1 MADRRNDYPPS
12 VNVGKLYERTS
23 AAGNTYIS
31 GFFGS
36 MKITLLKSKDADA
49 EGNPIW
55 NLMIAAAPSRDRA
68 GNQAGRKAEG
78 FGFVREGVKRRSAP
92 SDCSGKT
99 SSSRDTCHESAQSA
113 NAR

>member
-1 MADRRNDYPPS
+1 MADRRNEFPPS

-31 GFFGS
+31 GFFGT

-68 GNQAGRKAEG
+68 GIGAGRFDRSTSEPKGSKSEAERPREN
-78 FGFVREGVKRRSAP
+78 VRSPMQSHAP
-92 SDCSGKT
+92 G
-99 SSSRDTCHESAQSA
+99 
-113 NAR
+113 ARTVGEEIPF

>member
-1 MADRRNDYPPS
+1 MADSRNEFPPS

-23 AAGNTYIS
+23 AQGNQYIT

-55 NLMIAAAPSRDRA
+55 NLVIAAAPPRGDQVKA
-68 GNQAGRKAEG
+68 RKAEAERPRDADRG
-78 FGFVREGVKRRSAP
+78 DGRSRAP
-92 SDCSGKT
+92 MQQPLRSPAGD
-99 SSSRDTCHESAQSA
+99 EIPF
-113 NAR
+113 

>member
-1 MADRRNDYPPS
+1 MADRRNEFPPS

-36 MKITLLKSKDADA
+36 MKLTLLKSKDADA

-55 NLMIAAAPSRDRA
+55 NLVVAAAPPRNGEPA
-68 GNQAGRKAEG
+68 KARKADAERPRAP
-78 FGFVREGVKRRSAP
+78 VQSHVSA
-92 SDCSGKT
+92 
-99 SSSRDTCHESAQSA
+99 SADDVEIPF
-113 NAR
+113 

>member
-1 MADRRNDYPPS
+1 MSDRREFPPS
-12 VNVGKLYERTS
+12 VNVGRLYERTS

-31 GFFGS
+31 GFFGT

-68 GNQAGRKAEG
+68 GSQTGRKAETE
-78 FGFVREGVKRRSAP
+78 RP
-92 SDCSGKT
+92 
-99 SSSRDTCHESAQSA
+99 RDLPPMQA
-113 NAR
+113 NVTGAHAVGDEIPF

>member
-1 MADRRNDYPPS
+1 MADRRNEFPPS

-23 AAGNTYIS
+23 AAGNQYIS

-55 NLMIAAAPSRDRA
+55 NLVIAAAPPRDQAKGSKSQAERPRDRD
-68 GNQAGRKAEG
+68 
-78 FGFVREGVKRRSAP
+78 AP
-92 SDCSGKT
+92 TNPRPPMQSGLRT
-99 SSSRDTCHESAQSA
+99 PVDDEILF
-113 NAR
+113 

>member
-1 MADRRNDYPPS
+1 MADRRNEFPPS

-36 MKITLLKSKDADA
+36 MKLTLLKSKDADA

-55 NLMIAAAPSRDRA
+55 NLVIAAAPPRTGEPARARKADAERPRDGDRA
-68 GNQAGRKAEG
+68 RQPMQSH
-78 FGFVREGVKRRSAP
+78 V
-92 SDCSGKT
+92 
-99 SSSRDTCHESAQSA
+99 SA
-113 NAR
+113 NAGDAEIPF

>member
-55 NLMIAAAPSRDRA
+55 NLMFAAAPPRDRA
-68 GNQAGRKAEG
+68 GSQAGRKTEAERPG
-78 FGFVREGVKRRSAP
+78 DHGAPMQSPMRSPAGDEIP
-92 SDCSGKT
+92 F
-99 SSSRDTCHESAQSA
+99 
-113 NAR
+113 

>member
-1 MADRRNDYPPS
+1 MSDRRNEYPPS
-12 VNVGKLYERTS
+12 VTVGRLYERTS

-55 NLMIAAAPSRDRA
+55 NLVIAAAPSRTD
-68 GNQAGRKAEG
+68 QAKAKKSEAERPRQPMQSH
-78 FGFVREGVKRRSAP
+78 VSSARTDDAEIP
-92 SDCSGKT
+92 F
-99 SSSRDTCHESAQSA
+99 
-113 NAR
+113 